1 MRTHSRSIALAAS
14 ILFAACAPKAEAPA
28 EKKGDDPAA
37 VRAAIEKTNANFLAS
52 IQKGDAVAGT
62 AQYADDAIVMMPNE
76 KAWRGHEAITKG
88 MTGFIS
94 QFAITAGQATTADV
108 IVSGDYAI
116 ETGAAIWTLTPKKG
130 KAMTDTV
137 KYVTVWKK
145 QADAS
150 WKIIRDINNSDRSA
164 GP

>member
-1 MRTHSRSIALAAS
+1 M
-14 ILFAACAPKAEAPA
+14 
-28 EKKGDDPAA
+28 
-37 VRAAIEKTNANFLAS
+37 
-52 IQKGDAVAGT
+52 
-62 AQYADDAIVMMPNE
+62 
-76 KAWRGHEAITKG
+76 
-88 MTGFIS
+88 
-94 QFAITAGQATTADV
+94 
-108 IVSGDYAI
+108 SGDYAI